1 MTEIKA
7 IETIYKGYRFRSRLE
22 ARWAVFFDAVGVPF
36 EYEKE
41 GFDLGKGA
49 WYLPDFW
56 LPSLKLWV
64 EIKSELTWVEHNVPD
79 CSAFASSQIDK
90 LYSCPELDLMR
101 RFRDCQSWPVACIV
115 GQPGEHRIWFF
126 AWDMSDSSAGNYED
140 DDAFWCISKGQVAL
154 NVHIVS
160 PHRNIYADTLYGPIL
175 EHFIYAR
182 DYGYVL
188 EPIENAL
195 THARQARFEYGEKP
209 QVR

>member
-22 ARWAVFFDAVGVPF
+22 VRWAVFFDAVGVPF

-41 GFDLGKGA
+41 GFDLGEST

-64 EIKSELTWVEHNVPD
+64 EIKSELTWVEHKVPD
-79 CSAFASSQIDK
+79 CCAFASPQIEK

-115 GQPGEHRIWFF
+115 GQPGKHRIWFF
-126 AWDMSDSSAGNYED
+126 AWDMQVAAPAAMEMMMPS
-140 DDAFWCISKGQVAL
+140 WCISNGQVAL
-154 NVHIVS
+154 AVHIVS
-160 PHRNIYADTLYGPIL
+160 PYREIYADQLDGPVL
-175 EHFIYAR
+175 QHFTSMDIFWN
-182 DYGYVL
+182 
-188 EPIENAL
+188 PSK
-195 THARQARFEYGEKP
+195 TH
-209 QVR
+209 